1 MATVERLR
9 VNFKTLEEFK
19 RFRENGLE
27 ELSMQEDLN
36 ENMIE
41 NSVDSPFYGV
51 YEDGKLVARMS
62 LYFISA
68 KYDQYFNP
76 PSDHYELWK
85 LEVLT
90 GYKGRG
96 YGTAL
101 VEFAKS
107 LGEPIK
113 VNVRRQSQ
121 SFFILLGFEPVK
133 YNAMRDRGENPYIWI
148 PPGRPITQV
157 DE

>member
-1 MATVERLR
+1 MATVARLH
-9 VNFKTLEEFK
+9 VNFSTLEEFK
-19 RFRENGLE
+19 RFRETGLE
-27 ELSMQEDLN
+27 ELSMLEELN
-36 ENMIE
+36 ENMIK
-41 NSVDSPFYGV
+41 NRVDSPFYGI
-51 YEDGKLVARMS
+51 YEDSKLVARMS

-68 KYDQYFNP
+68 KYERYFSP
-76 PSDHYELWK
+76 ASDHYELWK

-107 LGEPIK
+107 LNQPIK
-113 VNVRRQSQ
+113 VNVRRQSHP
-121 SFFILLGFEPVK
+121 FFIRLGFQPVK
-133 YNAMRDRGENPYIWI
+133 YNASRDRGENPYIWI
-148 PPGRPITQV
+148 PPGNTVKQI

>member
-1 MATVERLR
+1 MATVETLH

-27 ELSMQEDLN
+27 ELSMLEELN

-41 NSVDSPFYGV
+41 NSVDSPFYGI

-68 KYDQYFNP
+68 RYDRYFNP
-76 PSDHYELWK
+76 SSDHYELWK

-90 GYKGRG
+90 GHKGRG

-101 VEFAKS
+101 VEYAKS
-107 LGEPIK
+107 LGQPIK
-113 VNVRRQSQ
+113 VNVRRQSHP
-121 SFFILLGFEPVK
+121 FFMRLGFQPVN
-133 YNAMRDRGENPYIWI
+133 YNAARDRGENPYIWI
-148 PPGRPITQV
+148 PEDSPVEQV
-157 DE
+157 SE